1 MIQTLII
8 AIPGVIALIECLR
21 RGPEKAF
28 LNVYLP
34 VLLLLPQQYI
44 WPISGQYSFAEAA
57 ILPISAFLLFQSKLR
72 WRWDSIDFL
81 VFAYLAV
88 TVVAEGVNECYKLGA
103 QNLALQELPSLLL
116 PYLAAKHVLRQ
127 PQFAV
132 DAAKRVVASLAIVA
146 IVSVYEFRMGVDLFT
161 PLFDT
166 LFGLGHGSL
175 FRAGFMRIQG
185 PYGHALTL
193 GTMMVM
199 GFRVARWLDWSGV
212 WSESLGFLQISK
224 IRFCEFWIAAGSLMA
239 LSVGPLLGAA
249 CGAVIVSVFR
259 AKNRKR
265 ATVSLILL
273 ISLAGPP
280 AYRAFND
287 YISVDP
293 AMARASGDGLQE
305 DSAYRRM
312 LIPLYMPIVEMRPTW
327 GWGRSGFPVLETMYS
342 IDNAYLFTALTFG
355 VYATILLVLLMV
367 WPVIKL
373 TVFSLPLNPKDPR
386 ALAAFT
392 MIGLYVLNAVMD
404 CTGSGGGTP
413 EVLLF
418 IITGWS
424 AGLLSSTAPEV
435 ATVDEAVTSWP
446 RTQLGFRRVMV

>member
-8 AIPGVIALIECLR
+8 AIPGLMALIECLR

-34 VLLLLPQQYI
+34 VLLLLPEYHY
-44 WPISGQYSFAEAA
+44 WPISGQYHYADTA
-57 ILPISAFLLFQSKLR
+57 ILPIAAFLLFQSKLK
-72 WRWDSIDFL
+72 WQWNSIDFL
-81 VFAYLAV
+81 VVAYVAI
-88 TVVAEGVNECYKLGA
+88 TVVAEGINKGYKLGS
-103 QNLALQELPSLLL
+103 QNLALQELPSIIL
-116 PYLAAKHVLRQ
+116 PYFAAKHMFRQ
-127 PQFAV
+127 QHLAV
-132 DAAKRVVASLAIVA
+132 DAAKRVTVLLTIVA
-146 IVSVYEFRMGVDLFT
+146 IVSVYEFRMGVDLFR
-161 PLFDT
+161 PLLDPI
-166 LFGLGHGSL
+166 FGVQAGTL

-193 GTMMVM
+193 GMMMVF
-199 GFRVARWLDWSGV
+199 GYRFARWLDWSGV
-212 WSESLGFLQISK
+212 WHEPLRFLPISK
-224 IRFCEFWIAAGSLMA
+224 IRFYEFWIAAGSVMA
-239 LSVGPLLGAA
+239 LSVSPLLAAA

-259 AKNRKR
+259 AQNRKR
-265 ATVSLILL
+265 AAISLILL

-280 AYRAFND
+280 AYRAFHD
-287 YISVDP
+287 YVSVDP

-305 DSAYRRM
+305 DSAYRRV

-373 TVFSLPLNPKDPR
+373 TIFSLPLNPKDPR
-386 ALAAFT
+386 ALAAFS
-392 MIGLYVLNAVMD
+392 MIGMFVINAVMD
-404 CTGSGGGTP
+404 CTGSGGGILA
-413 EVLLF
+413 VLLF

-424 AGLLSSTAPEV
+424 AALLSAAPQEV
-435 ATVDEAVTSWP
+435 VETEAVTSWP
-446 RTQLGFRRVMV
+446 RTQFGFRRVMV